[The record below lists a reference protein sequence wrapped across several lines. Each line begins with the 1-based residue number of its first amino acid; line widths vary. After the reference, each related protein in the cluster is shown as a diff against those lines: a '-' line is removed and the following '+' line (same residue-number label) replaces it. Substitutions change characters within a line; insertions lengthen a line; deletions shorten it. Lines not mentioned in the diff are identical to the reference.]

1 MDGIM
6 HPKRKHTELT
16 ELLIKTLGPAKQKG
30 MTLEDHLAQLDERT
44 FQHLMQV
51 AKLVKLAMA
60 MQHKPISYHDLAKRM
75 YPKLGH
81 YKLAMIGEMLQLA
94 DPITLPAQTSP
105 ESTRE
110 GGTAPEGLASKLPG
124 SEAPRDA
131 TEGLTERSVPS
142 SNSEQL
148 NFLDQPAISESSGKM
163 PG

>member
-6 HPKRKHTELT
+6 HPKRKHTELS

-30 MTLEDHLAQLDERT
+30 MTLEDHLSELDERT

-110 GGTAPEGLASKLPG
+110 GGTAPEGFSDGDAL
-124 SEAPRDA
+124 RDA

-142 SNSEQL
+142 SNSEHL